1 MAYSL
6 PPNGLIRSLVMG
18 EGAKANERRRKVYQL
33 EADLE
38 ARDWLTVDPGRGPV
52 PGWGGTGGRRR

>member
-38 ARDWLTVDPGRGPV
+38 ARD
-52 PGWGGTGGRRR
+52 